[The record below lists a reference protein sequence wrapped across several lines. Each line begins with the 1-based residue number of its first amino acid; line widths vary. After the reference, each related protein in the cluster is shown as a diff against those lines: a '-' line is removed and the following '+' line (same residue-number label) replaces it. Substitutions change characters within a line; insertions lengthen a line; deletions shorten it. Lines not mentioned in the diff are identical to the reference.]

1 MSQTLAK
8 RKDEEKLAMAIIKT
22 LAQEVLI
29 YNEEDALESLRNMW
43 RDGVL
48 QRFVDDIPEVKE
60 LLKRGLLPL

>member
-1 MSQTLAK
+1 LSQTLAK

>member
-1 MSQTLAK
+1 LSQTLAK

-48 QRFVDDIPEVKE
+48 QRFVDDVPEVKE
-60 LLKRGLLPL
+60 LLKRGLLP